1 MIRKAESTQVIFLLS
16 FIVGKP
22 LQRVTFQKPV
32 IIDDVTDS
40 DVTIGGIWLYSAS
53 QDNV

>member
-1 MIRKAESTQVIFLLS
+1 MIRKAESTQLIFLIF
-16 FIVGKP
+16 FIMGKP

-40 DVTIGGIWLYSAS
+40 DVTIGGI
-53 QDNV
+53 